1 VGLTQFFI
9 QLHGI
14 LQVGKGCTLDRDGY
28 LRGETWGG
36 PTYDSLLY
44 PLSGRSCVKIDIDTM
59 KDDIVLIVNDFKW
72 YDFHTDSYY
81 THPVRVI
88 LSPVAQL

>member
-1 VGLTQFFI
+1 M
-9 QLHGI
+9 
-14 LQVGKGCTLDRDGY
+14 
-28 LRGETWGG
+28 
-36 PTYDSLLY
+36 
-44 PLSGRSCVKIDIDTM
+44 KIDIDTM

-72 YDFHTDSYY
+72 YDFQTDSYY